1 MIMDALAADA
11 TTLDIVNALTAA
23 GRLKLLVTS
32 VTQDQLSRVRD
43 PEWRAQLQSLPY
55 TVVGTAGFALGY
67 SRLGVDRLGP
77 AEPAEAVR
85 RGRLKETEDALI
97 AATAKFD
104 DLTLV
109 TEDRRLRTSTQRPE
123 LALDILGWPE
133 FRQALHDL
141 DVTERP
147 SRG

>member
-1 MIMDALAADA
+1 
-11 TTLDIVNALTAA
+11 
-23 GRLKLLVTS
+23 
-32 VTQDQLSRVRD
+32 
-43 PEWRAQLQSLPY
+43 
-55 TVVGTAGFALGY
+55 LGY